1 MSDASADRW
10 GLVDLLNAYGGAL
23 DDRDWDALA
32 ACFAADGS
40 ADYGPELGV
49 HHGGAA
55 VAALC
60 RGVLAS
66 LDATQ
71 HVITN
76 HRFDL
81 RGDAAEVRC
90 HVVAQHTRAGAS
102 GGENYTLGGSYR
114 LAAVRDGDAWRIR
127 RLVLHVRWREGNPA
141 VLEPA

>member
-23 DDRDWDALA
+23 DERDWDALA
-32 ACFAADGS
+32 ACFAPDGV

-60 RGVLAS
+60 RGVLGS
-66 LDATQ
+66 LSSTQ

-76 HRFDL
+76 HRIDL
-81 RGDAAEVRC
+81 RGDEADVRC
-90 HVVAQHTRAGAS
+90 HVVAQHTRAGVP
-102 GGENYTLGGSYR
+102 GGENYTIGGSYR
-114 LAAVRDGDAWRIR
+114 VSAARVGDAWRIR
-127 RLVLHVRWREGNPA
+127 RLVLEMRWREGNAA